1 MIFYLQSS
9 ADTRLYPLFFFH
21 CSMCARTPW
30 DCEDCESFKS
40 HSAPYHS
47 TTTDHTGRAK
57 ATYQLKRRRKAH
69 TKTNP
74 TSEGRGLLLL
84 DKQNLPYTGTKMS
97 TFNNIYPPLSNA
109 PRKASRVG

>member
-1 MIFYLQSS
+1 VILYLQSS
-9 ADTRLYPLFFFH
+9 ADTRLSPSLFFH
-21 CSMCARTPW
+21 CSVCKNALGRIASEPP
-30 DCEDCESFKS
+30 ED
-40 HSAPYHS
+40 HPAPHH
-47 TTTDHTGRAK
+47 TTTTLHTGRAK

-69 TKTNP
+69 AETNP

-109 PRKASRVG
+109 PRKAPGVG

>member
-1 MIFYLQSS
+1 VCKNALGLL
-9 ADTRLYPLFFFH
+9 ANPP
-21 CSMCARTPW
+21 RTIR
-30 DCEDCESFKS
+30 
-40 HSAPYHS
+40 HH
-47 TTTDHTGRAK
+47 TTTTTTLHTGRAK

-69 TKTNP
+69 AKTNP

-109 PRKASRVG
+109 PRKAPRVG